1 MYLHYSNIKSQSL
14 LLQNHPFFSI
24 MSRNPHK
31 TFKGKMMEILLPYIC
46 LAISSLLLLVTLW
59 KNKNL
64 AQKLKTLQEKLSL
77 STFQLSQQEMLLQE
91 AKQNLLAQKEELKN
105 EYAKNIEKLEEKYSQ
120 NLASLKE
127 EFQAQNKLH
136 TESLLA
142 QNKNLINE
150 DSKKLLNEIFTPIKE
165 QVKHYSER
173 LTQNETSIQ
182 TSLKHMFEHSQ
193 NVGKNADKLAQ
204 ILKGDKKIRG
214 NFGEIQLKTLLEQS
228 GLIEGE
234 QYKLQENLRIEGSRY
249 IPDAIIYL
257 EKNKNIII
265 DSKFSLPSD
274 FDLYNEKQGFCP
286 ELAHNLK
293 NRIDEL
299 AKKPYK
305 EFDTNTYDFV
315 LLFIPYQN
323 LLDLAL
329 QADPNLYQ
337 YAYHKKIYLTTP
349 HTLFMALKTIHIT
362 WIDIKRN
369 ENAQKAFDEIG
380 KLYDKFLGVLDGFYE
395 LQTHLERL
403 NKAKEQLSNRLTQGQ
418 GNLASRFEKLQALGV
433 KSKKIPIKHFLD

>member
-1 MYLHYSNIKSQSL
+1 MMMLYL
-14 LLQNHPFFSI
+14 
-24 MSRNPHK
+24 
-31 TFKGKMMEILLPYIC
+31 C
-46 LAISSLLLLVTLW
+46 LGISGIFCISFVFILW
-59 KNKNL
+59 KKRIL
-64 AQKLKTLQEKLSL
+64 TQKLKSLEEKLSL
-77 STFQLSQQEMLLQE
+77 STLQLSQKEALLQE
-91 AKQNLLAQKEELKN
+91 VRQNFITQKEELKS
-105 EYAKNIEKLEEKYSQ
+105 EYVKNIEKLEAKYNQ

-150 DSKKLLNEIFTPIKE
+150 DSKKLLDEIFTPLKE
-165 QVKHYSER
+165 QVKHYSNR

-182 TSLKHMFEHSQ
+182 TSLKHMFEYSQ
-193 NVGKNADKLAQ
+193 SVGENADKLAK

-234 QYKLQENLRIEGSRY
+234 QYRLQENLRIEGVRY

-274 FDLYNEKQGFCP
+274 FDLQNQ
-286 ELAHNLK
+286 ELQICSQIANNLK

-337 YAYHKKIYLTTP
+337 YAYGKKIYLTTP

-369 ENAQKAFDEIG
+369 QNAQKAFDEIG
-380 KLYDKFLGVLDGFYE
+380 KLYDKFLGVLESFDD
-395 LQTHLERL
+395 LQTYLEKL
-403 NKAKEQLSNRLTQGQ
+403 NKAKDQLSNKLNSGQ
-418 GNLASRFEKLQALGV
+418 GNLASRFEKLQELGV
-433 KSKKIPIKHFLD
+433 KSKKTAIRFS